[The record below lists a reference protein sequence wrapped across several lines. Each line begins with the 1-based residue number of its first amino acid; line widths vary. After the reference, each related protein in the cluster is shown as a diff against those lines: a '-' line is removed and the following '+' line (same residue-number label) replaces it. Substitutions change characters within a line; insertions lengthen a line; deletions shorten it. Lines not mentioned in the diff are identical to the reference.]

1 MPGLINRVTCSP
13 LPLTASEVTSCV
25 SGYAFGMTA
34 LLTYRN
40 PEAQAFEGLFVYPL
54 DEHTAVVGFEAAV
67 SRRAVTVQI
76 RDKAKIDD
84 TFFDGCGLPD
94 GRAHDGSGR
103 IMMDEDLERIV
114 FVANLGMIPPLESI
128 SIFISTSSELQ
139 TLPSGAVR
147 VLLPAVCV
155 PRVPQPSLESAS
167 SLSSHQL
174 RTEKHYGGSGSV
186 ERGSRFC
193 LAQLLESEATNPFEY
208 EFSFHLEIRGPCLL
222 AGVESP
228 THEIRADA
236 DPSARSAK
244 SIVITLA
251 NKHTFDRPV
260 EILIH
265 PSEPHMP
272 HVLMEEGDMTPAEY
286 ERHLKGKND
295 FIKGTKKDP
304 SAEKKTEIIRKRLNK
319 DIPHHPV
326 IMLNFCPDLRTV
338 QPDLQKAQGEFIFLI
353 DRSRSMSDVNI
364 SRVKDALL
372 VILKSL
378 MPACLFNVIGFGSTF
393 KTLFPTSQIYCE
405 ESLAIACESIKRIR
419 ADMGATNI
427 FSPLKWVIRQPIH
440 RGHPRLLFLLT
451 DGAISNTGKVLEL
464 LRNHSCSTRCYS
476 FGIGPNACRRLV
488 RGLAAVSRGTAE
500 FLAEGERLQPKMIK
514 SLKKAMAPVLSDVSV
529 EWVFPES
536 TEVLVS
542 PVSTSCLFPGDRLVG
557 YGVICDTSPYISNPR
572 SEEGAGVESWNHSR
586 DSEGCCPA
594 ERAPDHLAVGRDP
607 GGELDTDTGMDVKAS
622 SRRRAYS
629 TTQIANHEPCK
640 KVPTAS
646 DPGTTLVKNPL
657 RKTHLQDLQQVS
669 PEPWQV
675 DFQSFAA
682 SSLVSATR
690 IRGTGARRPS
700 LLHRSCGSFCHD
712 ADSPPVPDGRQ
723 QQTAPGRGLGPL
735 DANTS
740 LRSSSGSRSPGDLES
755 AQHPSFTFETET
767 SSDWEPQDFDFS
779 AARSSP
785 HSPRTLCK
793 AVVKGL
799 RSNEPVQWEVTFDI
813 CPLFR
818 EQEGRGDGD
827 TDLWS
832 ETFHHLAAKSVIR
845 DFEHLAEKECE
856 IEHGSGRRY
865 QVNAVHTSKAC
876 NVISKYT
883 AFVPVDLSTNAY
895 LPTAVEYTHT
905 GAASKQGSQR
915 SLSSGNRRHR
925 GFSPGRPQSA
935 CGQNGDDG
943 PYSMSAEESSLSPCS
958 TPSSSAWERGALPEG
973 PLQSLSASSAQA
985 QKSIESLFAARLTLN
1000 KTRLLIRA
1008 AKGFMSKSPSRVSE
1022 ASSEGDN
1029 ENMDYLPL
1037 ASLQLACGAFLM
1049 NSAFCDAVNI
1059 PMEKLKWTSPFACH
1073 RLALSPSSS
1082 YSTKKAS
1089 PSAEHKSLGSGR
1101 QLLAPAGHG
1110 KSPTIRDVAAVPE
1123 GPGRQAE
1130 DAGHL
1135 RHFSGSAV
1143 ESISKALKA
1152 EKELSPP
1159 ATTIRRFSSPESTPA
1174 SAKWR
1179 ADGAR
1184 GSETDGS
1191 EVQALLFEIKLQ
1203 EQTEPEGML
1212 WATAVALAWLE
1223 HSSASYFIEWEL
1235 VAAKASLWL
1244 SKQDFPEGYSL
1255 ATVKAAA
1262 QQLFVL
1268 LRHWDENL
1276 EFNLLCYNPSSV

>member
-1 MPGLINRVTCSP
+1 MPGLINRMTCSP

-40 PEAQAFEGLFVYPL
+40 SEAQAFEGLFVYPL
-54 DEHTAVVGFEAAV
+54 DECTTVVGFEAAV

-76 RDKAKIDD
+76 KDKAKIDD
-84 TFFDGCGLPD
+84 TYFDISSVLESIV
-94 GRAHDGSGR
+94 ASGQTKE

-114 FVANLGMIPPLESI
+114 FVANLGMIPPLESV

-155 PRVPQPSLESAS
+155 PRVPQPSLENAN

-174 RTEKHYGGSGSV
+174 RTDKHYCGSGSL
-186 ERGSRFC
+186 EQGSRFC

-326 IMLNFCPDLRTV
+326 VMLNFCPDLRTV
-338 QPDLQKAQGEFIFLI
+338 QPDLRKAQGEFIFLI
-353 DRSRSMSDVNI
+353 DRSRSMSGMNI
-364 SRVKDALL
+364 NRVKDALL

-393 KTLFPTSQIYCE
+393 KTLFPASQTYSE

-419 ADMGATNI
+419 ADMGGTNI
-427 FSPLKWVIRQPIH
+427 LSPLKWVIRQPIH

-451 DGAISNTGKVLEL
+451 NGAISNTGKVLEL

-488 RGLAAVSRGTAE
+488 RGLAAVSRGIAE

-514 SLKKAMAPVLSDVSV
+514 SLKKAMAPVLSDVTV

-542 PVSTSCLFPGDRLVG
+542 PISTSCLFPGDRLVS
-557 YGVICDTSPYISNPR
+557 YGIICDTSPYVSNPR
-572 SEEGAGVESWNHSR
+572 SDKRRRYSMMRSQESGSSVFFHSQEEGA
-586 DSEGCCPA
+586 
-594 ERAPDHLAVGRDP
+594 VGPRGGWCLLVPLQSGADP
-607 GGELDTDTGMDVKAS
+607 LSHHAGTDVKAS

-629 TTQIANHEPCK
+629 TTQIADHEPCK

-646 DPGTTLVKNPL
+646 DPGTALVKNPL

-675 DFQSFAA
+675 DFQ
-682 SSLVSATR
+682 VR
-690 IRGTGARRPS
+690 HPQRGFVRGAGARRPS
-700 LLHRSCGSFCHD
+700 LLHRSCMSFCRD
-712 ADSPPVPDGRQ
+712 ADSPPVPDGLQ
-723 QQTAPGRGLGPL
+723 QVAPRRGLGPR
-735 DANTS
+735 DASVS
-740 LRSSSGSRSPGDLES
+740 LRSSSDSRSPGDLES

-779 AARSSP
+779 AACSSP
-785 HSPRTLCK
+785 RSPRTLCK

-799 RSNEPVQWEVTFDI
+799 RSNEPVQWEIAFDI

-818 EQEGRGDGD
+818 ERESQEDGD

-845 DFEHLAEKECE
+845 DLEQLAEKECE

-883 AFVPVDLSTNAY
+883 AFMPVDLSTSTY
-895 LPTAVEYTHT
+895 LPAAVEYTHT
-905 GAASKQGSQR
+905 GNH
-915 SLSSGNRRHR
+915 LVL
-925 GFSPGRPQSA
+925 PP
-935 CGQNGDDG
+935 
-943 PYSMSAEESSLSPCS
+943 
-958 TPSSSAWERGALPEG
+958 ALCFFPG
-973 PLQSLSASSAQA
+973 PLQSLSASSVMVTFL
-985 QKSIESLFAARLTLN
+985 SSCRLTLN
-1000 KTRLLIRA
+1000 KTRLLVRA

-1082 YSTKKAS
+1082 YSTKKTS
-1089 PSAEHKSLGSGR
+1089 PSREHKSLGSNR
-1101 QLLAPAGHG
+1101 QLL
-1110 KSPTIRDVAAVPE
+1110 
-1123 GPGRQAE
+1123 
-1130 DAGHL
+1130 
-1135 RHFSGSAV
+1135 
-1143 ESISKALKA
+1143 
-1152 EKELSPP
+1152 
-1159 ATTIRRFSSPESTPA
+1159 
-1174 SAKWR
+1174 
-1179 ADGAR
+1179 
-1184 GSETDGS
+1184 
-1191 EVQALLFEIKLQ
+1191 
-1203 EQTEPEGML
+1203 GML

-1244 SKQDFPEGYSL
+1244 SEQDFPEGYSL